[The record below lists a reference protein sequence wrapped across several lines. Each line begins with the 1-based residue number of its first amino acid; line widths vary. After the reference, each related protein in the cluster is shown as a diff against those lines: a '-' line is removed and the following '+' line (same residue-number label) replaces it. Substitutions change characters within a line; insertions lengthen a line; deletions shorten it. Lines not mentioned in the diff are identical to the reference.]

1 MHGTTPPRPLV
12 ALLPALEFSEKAIHK
27 REKDIQMEAGP
38 VAAATCGTPRA
49 VAFSWEHEP
58 GVSKLQQSPVVEAK
72 KPSSRRTPA
81 PDGAKKLEA
90 HHRLRVPPPPGGPA
104 MSPSASRR
112 GLRPDED
119 PFLAAYLACTA
130 NGRKTSG
137 RAGTGRG
144 HKLLGWAGL
153 RLGLGLGLSC
163 KTSSS
168 AVAEESLVIRL
179 AKNPS
184 SG

>member
-1 MHGTTPPRPLV
+1 
-12 ALLPALEFSEKAIHK
+12 
-27 REKDIQMEAGP
+27 MEAGP

-58 GVSKLQQSPVVEAK
+58 GVSKLH

-81 PDGAKKLEA
+81 PDSTKKLEA
-90 HHRLRVPPPPGGPA
+90 HRLRVVPPPPGGTPGA
-104 MSPSASRR
+104 PPVSPSASRR
-112 GLRPDED
+112 GVRPDED

-130 NGRKTSG
+130 NGRKPAG
-137 RAGTGRG
+137 RPGRG

-153 RLGLGLGLSC
+153 RIGLGLSC
-163 KTSSS
+163 KTSS
-168 AVAEESLVIRL
+168 AVAEESLVRL

-184 SG
+184 SA